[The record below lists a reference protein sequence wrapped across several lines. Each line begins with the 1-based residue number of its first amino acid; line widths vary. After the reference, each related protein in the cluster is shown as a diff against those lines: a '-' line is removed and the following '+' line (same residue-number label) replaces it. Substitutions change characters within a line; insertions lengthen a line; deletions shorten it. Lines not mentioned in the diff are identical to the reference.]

1 MAEFPNRDRKGA
13 ALRNLQKIATLSVA
27 IFIWRDTNPIF
38 VNAPCTTDFSCNSG
52 DIYKCQHIQ
61 FARDGAGIEFYKN
74 FLSLIFKRLTCQLKQ
89 DSETV

>member
-38 VNAPCTTDFSCNSG
+38 VNAPCND
-52 DIYKCQHIQ
+52 
-61 FARDGAGIEFYKN
+61 
-74 FLSLIFKRLTCQLKQ
+74 
-89 DSETV
+89 